1 MEAGYVAE
9 AGDSVEAS
17 DAVKV
22 VGLWP
27 LRAADQLLYFH
38 PLFARKVRAESLQNR
53 TTEIPVQKDF
63 AK

>member
-1 MEAGYVAE
+1 MAE

-38 PLFARKVRAESLQNR
+38 PLFVCTESACRISAE
-53 TTEIPVQKDF
+53 
-63 AK
+63 